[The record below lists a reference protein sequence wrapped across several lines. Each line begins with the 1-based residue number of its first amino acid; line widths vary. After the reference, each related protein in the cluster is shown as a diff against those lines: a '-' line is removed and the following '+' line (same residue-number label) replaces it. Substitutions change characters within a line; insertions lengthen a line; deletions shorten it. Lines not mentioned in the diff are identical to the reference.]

1 MSIMAIN
8 NFKGNMAKEPKAPP
22 KLNLKLN
29 KGEVSKTDFVPYRP
43 REYNREEVMTIMIE
57 WCKVD
62 GNDSLLQFSADTGI
76 LPSSIFT
83 WCDEEPSFQKV
94 YEQAKMILAAK
105 REKRMDRGKMAQC
118 VYNKT
123 HHVYDTYAKK
133 EDRDRLKFESDLKK
147 EEAKV
152 LPENMIQAYE
162 GVMAVMTA
170 EQDKRRE
177 YIKSLPDD
185 RTDSDTEE

>member
-22 KLNLKLN
+22 KIDLKIK
-29 KGEVSKTDFVPYRP
+29 KGEPRREVVPYRP
-43 REYNREEVMTIMIE
+43 REYDREEAMKVMIE
-57 WCKVD
+57 WAKID
-62 GNDSLLQFSADTGI
+62 GNDSLLQFSSDTSI
-76 LPSSIFT
+76 LPSMIFT
-83 WCDEEPSFQKV
+83 WCEQEPHFKKV
-94 YEQAKMILAAK
+94 YEEVKMILAAK
-105 REKRMDRGKMAQC
+105 RERRMDRGKMAQA

-123 HHVYDTYAKK
+123 HHVYDIYAKQ
-133 EDRDRLKFESDLKK
+133 EDRERMKYESDLKK

-152 LPENMIQAYE
+152 LPENMIEAYE
-162 GVMAVMTA
+162 GVMAVMTS

-177 YIKSLPDD
+177 YIRSLVDD